1 MSEILLKGIGIR
13 KYFPIKGGVSGRT
26 LGYVHAVD
34 DVNITIYKGNCR
46 RYREDQIQ
54 LIVISRVVLDEH
66 QVE

>member
-34 DVNITIYKGNCR
+34 DVNITITRAKRLESSGSLDAER
-46 RYREDQIQ
+46 LLLAESFS
-54 LIVISRVVLDEH
+54 IS
-66 QVE
+66 

>member
-34 DVNITIYKGNCR
+34 DVNITITKGKR
-46 RYREDQIQ
+46 LE
-54 LIVISRVVLDEH
+54 L
-66 QVE
+66 